1 MGEYL
6 HLEDIFPVT
15 YLSIYFTY
23 KKRDFLFYDD
33 SSCNKEIEWSE
44 HFILF
49 IITKWAGE
57 TEWPS
62 RLIRILNNDFIEI

>member
-23 KKRDFLFYDD
+23 KKRDFLFDDD

-57 TEWPS
+57 TE
-62 RLIRILNNDFIEI
+62 